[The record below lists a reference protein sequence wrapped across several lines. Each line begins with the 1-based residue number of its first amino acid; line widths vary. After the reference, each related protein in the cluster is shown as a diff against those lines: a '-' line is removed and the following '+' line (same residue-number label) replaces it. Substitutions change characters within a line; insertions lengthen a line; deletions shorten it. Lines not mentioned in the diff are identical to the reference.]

1 MSNLLSNILVNFLTV
16 CLVLL
21 VWMHH
26 VNSKSVTF
34 NVLGEQEEET
44 ANQLDQV
51 IVEDL
56 HDPDASPRIR

>member
-1 MSNLLSNILVNFLTV
+1 
-16 CLVLL
+16 
-21 VWMHH
+21 MHH